1 MNVPDILQY
10 LGILKTSNSIRLTQL
25 FVMFVNLWLTAA
37 GFIHLV
43 NILEIN
49 NKKKTRQN

>member
-10 LGILKTSNSIRLTQL
+10 LGILKTSNAIRLAQI
-25 FVMFVNLWLTAA
+25 FVKFLNIWLTAA

-43 NILEIN
+43 LIDLILFF
-49 NKKKTRQN
+49 